1 MTDIPAAAPV
11 YHPAVERILARL
23 LGGHSAVTDLRRTAQ
38 APGCE
43 PLTALVHDAALRA
56 TERHLQLAR
65 KIKHM
70 RSDLQAADQEISE
83 ARPAEHLLTG
93 RHDELLT
100 LAARHHDALTH
111 LEKLTQALAASRT
124 TNG

>member
-1 MTDIPAAAPV
+1 MTDIHAAAPV

>member
-1 MTDIPAAAPV
+1 MTDIHAAAPV

-43 PLTALVHDAALRA
+43 PLTALVHDAALRVG
-56 TERHLQLAR
+56 ERHLQLAR

-70 RSDLQAADQEISE
+70 SSDLQAAAQEISE